1 MALGS
6 SPQPCLTSGPSAGHS
21 IVSGCP
27 CGQLT
32 PLLPPA
38 PRAGL
43 LLCCSRWYSPEEV
56 AELIPSPTA
65 PSYSHR
71 AISPRC
77 SLTDFTC
84 IPKDLNKVDA
94 SPGGRRTPL
103 PIVSTMGM
111 SLQTH
116 RALSPLLTGV
126 TSAFCVPGLHLYP
139 SWCPKRQGGG
149 HARADACWS
158 VPLLEAVGG
167 AGCREQDLVGRAC
180 GD

>member
-94 SPGGRRTPL
+94 SPGGRRAPL

-126 TSAFCVPGLHLYP
+126 TSAFCVCLGCIYILPGAQRGREVGMPGLMPAGVFPCLKL
-139 SWCPKRQGGG
+139 WAGL
-149 HARADACWS
+149 DAGS
-158 VPLLEAVGG
+158 KIL
-167 AGCREQDLVGRAC
+167 
-180 GD
+180 